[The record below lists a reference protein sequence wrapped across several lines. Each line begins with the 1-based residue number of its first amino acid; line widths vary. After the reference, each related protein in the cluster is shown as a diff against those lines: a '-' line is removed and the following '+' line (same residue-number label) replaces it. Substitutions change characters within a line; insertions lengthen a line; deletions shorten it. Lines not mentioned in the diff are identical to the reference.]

1 MTLLTE
7 SILHGNHLPHLH
19 VLSMSIENTR
29 NASSRL
35 VNQTTEGIASPFCRQ

>member
-19 VLSMSIENTR
+19 VLIVHCQILS
-29 NASSRL
+29 L
-35 VNQTTEGIASPFCRQ
+35 P